1 MPPQV
6 VRAVMNSLITHIYMP
21 WLNSTLLAPVN
32 KDSRP
37 LLEAERL
44 LTIIG
49 QALITTANW
58 WSSVTNILASVS
70 QFDLAVTTLVAGL
83 LCDAEL
89 SIIFL
94 RFRKDSLEKL
104 LENPQAETPTQAD
117 TRMSKVITAL
127 TL

>member
-1 MPPQV
+1 ML
-6 VRAVMNSLITHIYMP
+6 NSLISHIYMP

-32 KDSRP
+32 ADSKP
-37 LLEAERL
+37 LAETERL
-44 LTIIG
+44 LTIVG

-70 QFDLAVTTLVAGL
+70 QFDLAVITLAAGL

-94 RFRKDSLEKL
+94 RFRKDSLERL
-104 LENPQAETPTQAD
+104 IANPGKETPTQAD
-117 TRMSKVITAL
+117 TRMSKVIAAL